1 MDIIMLLVQ
10 QPEFTWIHLK
20 NSTRSELENIQK
32 EYDFHELIMEDLIE
46 LSWENKVEYYE
57 DDDAVTILLNFPK
70 YDVKTEKYIHNPFVI
85 VVSHSFVLS
94 IWKYNSRHI
103 DTLAKLAQQKT
114 YLADDN
120 STPTFDLVYDIID
133 TMYDKSVKW
142 LNKASQDVLHL
153 QDHIETHKDIDKDLL
168 EDLMG
173 KKINMITLQ
182 HIFRP
187 QRQTLHE
194 FKAILKKVLR
204 TDREEVEDARLYIE
218 DLDAKLDKILDNIS
232 LNYESLK
239 SLAETYSSLID
250 LQTNKTISRL
260 TVVTVGTGFMAV
272 IAWLFGMNVPI
283 PWDHLGYMFW
293 YIVFGSIIFLVG
305 WYILLKRRKR
315 L

>member
-1 MDIIMLLVQ
+1 
-10 QPEFTWIHLK
+10 
-20 NSTRSELENIQK
+20 
-32 EYDFHELIMEDLIE
+32 MEDLVE

-57 DDDAVTILLNFPK
+57 EDNVVTLLMNFPK
-70 YDVKTEKYIHNPFVI
+70 YDTKTEKYIHNPFVVI
-85 VVSHSFVLS
+85 VSENYVLS
-94 IWKYNSRHI
+94 ISKYHSRHI
-103 DTLAKLAQQKT
+103 DKLATLANKKT
-114 YLADDN
+114 YLEEDD

-133 TMYDKSVKW
+133 IMYDKSVKW
-142 LNKASQDVLHL
+142 LTKASQDVLNL
-153 QDHIETHKDIDKDLL
+153 QDHIETHKDIDKNLL

-194 FKAILKKVLR
+194 FKTILKKILR
-204 TDREEVEDARLYIE
+204 TDKEEVENVKLYVE

-250 LQTNKTISRL
+250 LYTNKIISRL
-260 TVVTVGTGFMAV
+260 TIVTVATWFMAV
-272 IAWLFGMNVPI
+272 VAWLFGMNVMI
-283 PWDHLGYMFW
+283 PWSHSPQMFW
-293 YIVFGSIIFLVG
+293 I
-305 WYILLKRRKR
+305 ILLVSICSIVAGYAILKWRKW

>member
-1 MDIIMLLVQ
+1 MILVQ

-20 NSTRSELENIQK
+20 NSTRSELEDIQK

-57 DDDAVTILLNFPK
+57 EDNAVTLLLNFPK
-70 YDVKTEKYIHNPFVI
+70 YDIKTEKYIHNPFVI
-85 VVSHSFVLS
+85 VVSHSYILS

-103 DTLAKLAQQKT
+103 DSLAKIAQQKN
-114 YLADDN
+114 YLQNDN

-142 LNKASQDVLHL
+142 LTKASQDVLNL
-153 QDHIETHKDIDKDLL
+153 QDHIETHKDIDKNLL

-194 FKAILKKVLR
+194 FKAILKKILR
-204 TDREEVEDARLYIE
+204 TEKEEVEDARLYIE

-250 LQTNKTISRL
+250 LQTNKIISRL
-260 TVVTVGTGFMAV
+260 TIVTVGTWFMAV
-272 IAWLFGMNVPI
+272 IAWLFWMNVII
-283 PWDHLGYMFW
+283 PWSNYPLMFW
-293 YIVFGSIIFLVG
+293 IIIAISILSIVIWYSI
-305 WYILLKRRKR
+305 LKWRRR